1 MVIYLAQGA
10 NDMPVVQLM
19 PLLPVIFCFIK
30 IQNGLTFVMLAYHGC
45 PGKEAV
51 NVCLFVAVKA

>member
-1 MVIYLAQGA
+1 MVIYIEQGA
-10 NDMPVVQLM
+10 MVQLM
-19 PLLPVIFCFIK
+19 PLLTVIFCFIK

-45 PGKEAV
+45 LGKEAA